1 MIAELIEG
9 PTYATGATLLRNWK
23 VVALA
28 GAVAFAG
35 IQTWRIGELKDDVE
49 TCEGRNSAQVSEWR
63 AKYAEAVSQAT
74 AAKAVTEAA
83 QAKISSE
90 VGNDTQ
96 KRLDALRDS
105 LAGLVRQ
112 SKANPGRS
120 GSTNLPST
128 ADAARSLD
136 VASDA
141 TVMADAQHC
150 GESFVIATGWQAWW
164 RGVSQSQG
172 SN

>member
-1 MIAELIEG
+1 MPAL
-9 PTYATGATLLRNWK
+9 GALVANWK
-23 VVALA
+23 AIIGGLLLAALA
-28 GAVAFAG
+28 L
-35 IQTWRIGELKDDVE
+35 QTWRIGELKEDVAA
-49 TCEGRNSAQVSEWR
+49 CEQRNLAQVSEWH
-63 AKYAEAVSQAT
+63 AKYAEAVTQAT
-74 AAKAVTEAA
+74 AAKAATEAA

-96 KRLDALRDS
+96 KRLDALRGS
-105 LAGLVRQ
+105 LAGLVRK
-112 SKANPGRS
+112 SKANS
-120 GSTNLPST
+120 GSAGIADLPST

-141 TVMADAQHC
+141 AVMADAQHC